1 MDKNRINNSAAF
13 KSFTNKD
20 HLHSLNKLNE
30 SEKNGNKLNAVVLPV
45 LFAFIACV
53 TPVLFIIIDWSKG
66 VKLTLS
72 KPLECKMLCDSL
84 KGKTAEFNKLKSDR
98 NKYDYEKYRLDSV
111 LLEQA
116 MYDLSKEIQ
125 KSKCD

>member
-1 MDKNRINNSAAF
+1 
-13 KSFTNKD
+13 
-20 HLHSLNKLNE
+20 
-30 SEKNGNKLNAVVLPV
+30 
-45 LFAFIACV
+45 V

-72 KPLECKMLCDSL
+72 KPLECKTLSDSL
-84 KGKTAEFNKLKSDR
+84 KSKTAELNKLKSER